1 MGGGY
6 IALEFASM
14 FSNLGTHVTILEH
27 GDVIMPREDREV
39 ADLALQDLQDK
50 GISVHTNVETT
61 AFSKTNKISKESG
74 IILYFCK
81 PFTLS

>member
-14 FSNLGTHVTILEH
+14 FSNLGTQVTILEH

-61 AFSKTNKISKESG
+61 AFLMKATQQSFIPIMVNLK
-74 IILYFCK
+74 LMQCY
-81 PFTLS
+81 

>member
-14 FSNLGTHVTILEH
+14 FSNLGTQVTILEH

-50 GISVHTNVETT
+50 GFQFIQ
-61 AFSKTNKISKESG
+61 
-74 IILYFCK
+74 
-81 PFTLS
+81 TLKQLHFLMKATQQSFIPIMVNLKLMQCY